1 METKMKKHRVM
12 VAFFVSLLVSACGEN
27 IAPPSDADVKVGLA
41 DVLDQYT
48 HRVDSS
54 RELIHMVR
62 VTGARQKFDLASV
75 EAACSEASQ
84 AAARDISN
92 DKVAFEKEEV
102 AQRHLADLL
111 SGLLVSLDENRR
123 IRIDPEYGLLKS
135 KLSNGEK
142 QISRARERYNS
153 AARSYNE
160 KLHSLT
166 RSRDTGVMHYVDKP
180 LFAMAERTVH
190 APRQDFGALRGSLR
204 V

>member
-1 METKMKKHRVM
+1 MKKHRVM
-12 VAFFVSLLVSACGEN
+12 IAFFVSLLVSACGAD
-27 IAPPSDADVKVGLA
+27 IAPPSDADVRMRLA

-48 HRVDSS
+48 HRVDTS

-62 VTGARQKFDLASV
+62 VTGVRQNGDLESV
-75 EAACSEASQ
+75 DAACSDASA
-84 AAARDISN
+84 AAARDILN
-92 DKVAFEKEEV
+92 DKIAFEKEEV

-111 SGLLVSLDENRR
+111 SGLLVRLDENQR

-142 QISRARERYNS
+142 QISSARERYNS
-153 AARSYNE
+153 AARSYND

-180 LFAMAERTVH
+180 LFAMSERTVRV
-190 APRQDFGALRGSLR
+190 PRRDFDALRGSLQ